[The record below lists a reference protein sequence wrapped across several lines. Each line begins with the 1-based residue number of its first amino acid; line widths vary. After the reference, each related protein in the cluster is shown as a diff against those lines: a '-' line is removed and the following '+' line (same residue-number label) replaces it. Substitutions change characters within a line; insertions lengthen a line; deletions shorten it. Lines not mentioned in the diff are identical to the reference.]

1 MNGKRIAFKAVFSLL
16 VLAGFTSTPTFTFSW
31 GKQSTNVNQDEYNAL
46 LAQCRSMRDEI
57 IRLANEEIKV
67 MRQRAI
73 TIFEEQTAPMIRER
87 INAMGG
93 SLSPAPKQQVD
104 RARAELENNLA
115 IMSANITAQ
124 VSQRIVSSIS
134 TYLRSIG
141 TPTALQLL
149 SNILQANFVF

>member
-1 MNGKRIAFKAVFSLL
+1 MNGKRIAFKVIFSFLI
-16 VLAGFTSTPTFTFSW
+16 LAGFTSTPTFTFSW
-31 GKQSTNVNQDEYNAL
+31 FKQTTNVNQAEYDAL
-46 LAQCRSMRDEI
+46 LAQCRAMRNEI
-57 IRLANEEIKV
+57 IRLANEEIKA

-87 INAMGG
+87 INALGG
-93 SLSPAPKQQVD
+93 AQGPAPKQQVD

-124 VSQRIVSSIS
+124 IPQRIVSSIS

-149 SNILQANFVF
+149 SNIIQVNFVF